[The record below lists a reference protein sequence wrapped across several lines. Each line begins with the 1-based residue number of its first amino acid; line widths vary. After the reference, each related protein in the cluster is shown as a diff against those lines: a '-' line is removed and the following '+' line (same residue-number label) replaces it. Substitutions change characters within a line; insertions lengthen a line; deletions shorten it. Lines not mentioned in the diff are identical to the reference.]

1 MITYVLAAA
10 AFLTLLASLVYIRS
24 ARLRFRVVRLIDA
37 DVNRDVEAH
46 SLAFSAYRKEAHSA
60 IVYGLLA
67 TVLGSAAVIDNPD
80 VIVGFAALAAPAIA
94 SLLVGAP
101 VGPRGPYGRNRWDIE
116 RRAGEALEQEQLAPG
131 AWAAD
136 LAPKRCRTSPVSR
149 SGGCTRLARV

>member
-67 TVLGSAAVIDNPD
+67 TVLGSAAVIENRISASEAMPR
-80 VIVGFAALAAPAIA
+80 IVAFTAEARTTGRPGL
-94 SLLVGAP
+94 
-101 VGPRGPYGRNRWDIE
+101 PRS
-116 RRAGEALEQEQLAPG
+116 
-131 AWAAD
+131 
-136 LAPKRCRTSPVSR
+136 T
-149 SGGCTRLARV
+149 

>member
-60 IVYGLLA
+60 IVYGLLT

-80 VIVGFAALAAPAIA
+80 VIVGFAVLAAPAIA
-94 SLLVGAP
+94 SLWWARLSVREA
-101 VGPRGPYGRNRWDIE
+101 RMARNRWDIE
-116 RRAGEALEQEQLAPG
+116 RRAGEALEQEQLAPK
-131 AWAAD
+131 AWAAR